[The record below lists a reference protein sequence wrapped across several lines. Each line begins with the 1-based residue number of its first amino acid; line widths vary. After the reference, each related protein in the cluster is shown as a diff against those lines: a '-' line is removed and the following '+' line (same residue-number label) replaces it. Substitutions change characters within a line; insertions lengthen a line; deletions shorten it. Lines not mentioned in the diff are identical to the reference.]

1 MKVGVFTD
9 ARSEYS
15 HLFYTM
21 KEITKREKLELIT
34 IVTGMHLLEKFGYS
48 KQIIEKDGFTID
60 YEISV
65 PEFRETTSYMTE
77 ISGKIITELGQI
89 FEENKI
95 EIILI
100 LCDRFESLAA
110 ATAAFLS
117 NIPIAHIAGGDLS
130 GNIDDSI
137 RHAIT
142 KLSHIH
148 FCLTEKSAER
158 VKKLGEEDWRI
169 NVVGSPSLDYVF
181 DKSILLKEDEIR
193 KKFNISTN
201 NPYILTLLHPET
213 GFKKLENLNEQI
225 HTIIS
230 VLKKLQIDTV
240 LIYPNYELGGDII
253 IKKIEDAKK
262 HNWIKVYK
270 NLPTEEYLSLLK
282 YSSLIMG
289 NSSSGIIESS
299 ALGIPSI
306 NLGTRQNNRERDVN
320 VIDLPFEKNLIINT
334 IRKLLDDEN
343 YYSEKSKTEGIYG
356 KGNTAIKICDILE
369 NVKIDIEL
377 LNKKSF

>member
-48 KQIIEKDGFTID
+48 KQIIENDGFTID

-77 ISGKIITELGQI
+77 ISGKIITELGKI

-95 EIILI
+95 EILLI
-100 LCDRFESLAA
+100 LGDRFETLAA

-148 FCLTEKSAER
+148 FCLTKASAER

-169 NVVGSPSLDYVF
+169 NIVGSPSLDYVF
-181 DKSILLKEDEIR
+181 DKNILLKEDEIR
-193 KKFNISTN
+193 KKFNIQTN
-201 NPYILTLLHPET
+201 NPYFLILLHPET
-213 GFKKLENLNEQI
+213 GFKKLENLNDQI
-225 HTIIS
+225 HTIMS
-230 VLKKLQIDTV
+230 VLKELQIDTIF
-240 LIYPNYELGGDII
+240 IYPNYEMGGDLI
-253 IKKIEDAKK
+253 IKEIEDAKK

-282 YSSLIMG
+282 YSFLIMG

-306 NLGTRQNNRERDVN
+306 NLGTRQKNRERDVN
-320 VIDLPFEKNLIINT
+320 VIDLPFEKELIINT
-334 IRKLLDDEN
+334 IRRLLDDEN
-343 YYSEKSKTEGIYG
+343 YYSEKSKTKGIYG

-369 NVKIDIEL
+369 KVKIDMEL

>member
-77 ISGKIITELGQI
+77 ISGKIITELGKI
-89 FEENKI
+89 FEEKNV
-95 EIILI
+95 ELLLI
-100 LCDRFESLAA
+100 LGDRFESLAA

-148 FCLTEKSAER
+148 FCLTETSAER

-181 DKSILLKEDEIR
+181 DESILLKEHEIR
-193 KKFNISTN
+193 KKFNIPTDD
-201 NPYILTLLHPET
+201 PYILILMHPET
-213 GFKKLENLNEQI
+213 GYKKLENLNDQVHAI
-225 HTIIS
+225 MS
-230 VLKKLQIDTV
+230 VLKELQIETIF
-240 LIYPNYELGGDII
+240 IYPNYEMGGDRII
-253 IKKIEDAKK
+253 NEIEHAKR

-282 YSSLIMG
+282 YSFLIMG

-299 ALGIPSI
+299 ALGIPSL
-306 NLGTRQNNRERDVN
+306 NLGTRQNKRERDVN
-320 VIDLPFEKNLIINT
+320 VIDLPFEKQLIIDA
-334 IRKLLDDEN
+334 IKKLQEDEE
-343 YYSEKSKTEGIYG
+343 YYSEKSNTQGIYG
-356 KGNTAIKICDILE
+356 KGKTATKICDILE

-377 LNKKSF
+377 LNKKNF